1 MPKED
6 YKTMTK
12 PRLSICIPTY
22 NFGKFIGQTL
32 DSILPNLTEG
42 VEVVILD
49 GGSTD
54 DTAHVVAQRQ
64 QDFSQIKYHRQEFRG
79 GIDRDIAKVISLAH
93 GDYCWLFSADDIMMS
108 GAVDKVLNSIRSNC
122 DIYLCEQIL
131 CNFEMQPI
139 KEYPIFAHITATE
152 IFDLGNALQRQRYF
166 SHAITSEA
174 FFSFLSGP
182 IFRRDIWERAEGI
195 PESFYE
201 TCWGLA
207 GRLLN
212 LVPGGLVV
220 HYLGEKL
227 LYKRSGNDSFSEQ
240 GLVNRLQI
248 SVEGFAHIAETIFGK
263 DSQEAFHIRRVIRNE
278 WTFRS
283 LMSIKLLTAISPQ
296 QENIE
301 TLKRVVAKHYLNAG
315 VGNMCRYVLFR
326 LMPISF
332 IKLGGLLKNLLI
344 KRRSLPQTNSP
355 VKG

>member
-1 MPKED
+1 MPHIS
-6 YKTMTK
+6 
-12 PRLSICIPTY
+12 LSICIPTY

-54 DTAHVVAQRQ
+54 NTANVVAQRQ
-64 QDFSQIKYHRQEFRG
+64 RDLPQIKYHRQEFRG

-108 GAVDKVLNSIRSNC
+108 GAVDKVINFIQSNC

-131 CNFEMQPI
+131 CDYEMHPLTG
-139 KEYPIFAHITATE
+139 YPIFNHITTPE
-152 IFDLGNALQRQRYF
+152 IFDLGNAFQRQRYF
-166 SHAITSEA
+166 SNARTSEA

-182 IFRRDIWERAEGI
+182 IFRRDIWERADGI

-207 GRLLN
+207 GRLLS
-212 LVPGGLVV
+212 LVLGGLVV

-227 LYKRSGNDSFSEQ
+227 VYKRGGNDSFREH
-240 GLVNRLQI
+240 GVVNRLQI

-263 DSQEAFHIRRVIRNE
+263 DSQEAFHIRRVIRSE
-278 WTFRS
+278 WTLRS
-283 LMSIKLLTAISPQ
+283 LMKIKQLTATSPQ
-296 QENIE
+296 QENIKI
-301 TLKRVVAKHYLNAG
+301 LKRLAAKHYLHAG
-315 VGNMCRYVLFR
+315 VGNMCKYVIFR
-326 LMPISF
+326 VTPMSL
-332 IKLGGLLKNLLI
+332 IKLTVLLKNILI
-344 KRRSLPQTNSP
+344 KSRALL
-355 VKG
+355 

>member
-1 MPKED
+1 M
-6 YKTMTK
+6 KTMTK
-12 PRLSICIPTY
+12 PHLSICIPTY

-32 DSILPNLTEG
+32 DSIIPNLTEG

-54 DTAHVVAQRQ
+54 DTANVVAQRQ
-64 QDFSQIKYHRQEFRG
+64 RDFPQIQYHRQEFRG

-93 GDYCWLFSADDIMMS
+93 GDYCWLFSADDIMKP
-108 GAVDKVLNSIRSNC
+108 GAVDKVLNSIQSNC
-122 DIYLCEQIL
+122 DIYLCEQTL
-131 CNFEMQPI
+131 CNYEMQPI
-139 KEYPIFAHITATE
+139 KEHPIFNHITTPE
-152 IFDLGNALQRQRYF
+152 IFDLGNIVQRQRYF
-166 SHAITSEA
+166 SNARTSEA

-207 GRLLN
+207 GRLLS
-212 LVPGGLVV
+212 LVPDGLVV
-220 HYLGEKL
+220 HYLGESL
-227 LYKRSGNDSFSEQ
+227 LYKRGVNKRGDNNSFREL
-240 GLVNRLQI
+240 GAVNRLRI

-278 WTFRS
+278 WSLRS
-283 LMSIKLLTAISPQ
+283 LIEIKLLTATSPQ

-301 TLKRVVAKHYLNAG
+301 ILKRLAVKHYLNAG

-326 LMPISF
+326 LTPIS
-332 IKLGGLLKNLLI
+332 LLKLMYLLKTACSRI
-344 KRRSLPQTNSP
+344 VLFHGRTHR
-355 VKG
+355 

>member
-1 MPKED
+1 MHLNS
-6 YKTMTK
+6 
-12 PRLSICIPTY
+12 LSICIPTY

-54 DTAHVVAQRQ
+54 DTAHFVAQRQ
-64 QDFSQIKYHRQEFRG
+64 RDFPQIKYHRQEFRG

-108 GAVDKVLNSIRSNC
+108 GAVDKVINSIQSNC

-131 CNFEMQPI
+131 CDYAMHPI
-139 KEYPIFAHITATE
+139 TEYPIFNHIFAPE

-166 SHAITSEA
+166 SEARTSEA

-182 IFRRDIWERAEGI
+182 IFRRDVWERADGI
-195 PESFYE
+195 PESFYG

-207 GRLLN
+207 GRLLS

-220 HYLGEKL
+220 NYLGEKL
-227 LYKRSGNDSFSEQ
+227 LYKRGGNDSFREH
-240 GLVNRLQI
+240 GVVKRLQI

-263 DSQEAFHIRRVIRNE
+263 DSREAFHIRRVIRNE
-278 WTFRS
+278 WTLRS
-283 LMSIKLLTAISPQ
+283 LMKIKLLTTTSPQ
-296 QENIE
+296 QEKIE
-301 TLKRVVAKHYLNAG
+301 ILKRLAVKHYLNAG
-315 VGNMCRYVLFR
+315 IGNTCRYVIFR
-326 LMPISF
+326 VTPISL
-332 IKLGGLLKNLLI
+332 IKLEILIENILI
-344 KRRSLPQTNSP
+344 KSRALLRTNSP

>member
-1 MPKED
+1 MPHIL
-6 YKTMTK
+6 
-12 PRLSICIPTY
+12 LSICIPTY

-42 VEVVILD
+42 VEVIILD

-54 DTAHVVAQRQ
+54 DTANVVVQRQ
-64 QDFSQIKYHRQEFRG
+64 RDFPQIKYYQQGFRG
-79 GIDRDIAKVISLAH
+79 GIDRDIAKVISFAH

-108 GAVDKVLNSIRSNC
+108 GAVEKVINFIQSNC

-131 CNFEMQPI
+131 CDYEMHPI
-139 KEYPIFAHITATE
+139 TEYPIFNHITTPG
-152 IFDLGNALQRQRYF
+152 IFDLGNALQRQIYF
-166 SHAITSEA
+166 STARTSEA

-182 IFRRDIWERAEGI
+182 IFRRDVWERAEGI
-195 PESFYE
+195 PESFYN

-207 GRLLN
+207 GRLLS

-227 LYKRSGNDSFSEQ
+227 LYKRGGNDSFREK
-240 GLVNRLQI
+240 GLVNRVQI

-263 DSQEAFHIRRVIRNE
+263 DSQEAFHVRRVIRNE
-278 WTFRS
+278 WALRS
-283 LMSIKLLTAISPQ
+283 LMKIKLLTATFPQ

-301 TLKRVVAKHYLNAG
+301 TLKSLASKHYLNAG
-315 VGNMCRYVLFR
+315 VGNMCKYLIFR
-326 LMPISF
+326 VTPIPL
-332 IKLGGLLKNLLI
+332 IKLAVLLKNILI
-344 KRRSLPQTNSP
+344 KSRSLVRTNFP